1 MKVSRSALRIL
12 ACVAL
17 AATLAPARL
26 GAQTAFKHFNYCAP
40 PTPPSCVEAVADASE
55 KKLKACETDVERYV
69 ASVFAYRGCIA
80 AETERAVREANA
92 TIRKMR
98 CARDPAFCPQQSA
111 EPEPAPSR
119 RRKKSKKK

>member
-1 MKVSRSALRIL
+1 MKVSRFTLRFL
-12 ACVAL
+12 ACAAL
-17 AATLAPARL
+17 AATLAPAH
-26 GAQTAFKHFNYCAP
+26 AQTAFKHFNYCAP
-40 PTPPSCVEAVADASE
+40 PTPPSCVEAVTDASE

-98 CARDPAFCPQQSA
+98 CARDPAFCPQQPA

>member
-1 MKVSRSALRIL
+1 MKVSRFALRFL
-12 ACVAL
+12 ACAAL
-17 AATLAPARL
+17 AATLAPAH
-26 GAQTAFKHFNYCAP
+26 AQTAFKHFNYCAP
-40 PTPPSCVEAVADASE
+40 PTPPSCVEAVTDASE
-55 KKLKACETDVERYV
+55 KRLKACETDVERYV

>member
-1 MKVSRSALRIL
+1 M
-12 ACVAL
+12 
-17 AATLAPARL
+17 T
-26 GAQTAFKHFNYCAP
+26 
-40 PTPPSCVEAVADASE
+40 DASE
-55 KKLKACETDVERYV
+55 KRLKACETDVERYV

-98 CARDPAFCPQQSA
+98 CARDPAFCPQQPA
-111 EPEPAPSR
+111 ELEPAPSR